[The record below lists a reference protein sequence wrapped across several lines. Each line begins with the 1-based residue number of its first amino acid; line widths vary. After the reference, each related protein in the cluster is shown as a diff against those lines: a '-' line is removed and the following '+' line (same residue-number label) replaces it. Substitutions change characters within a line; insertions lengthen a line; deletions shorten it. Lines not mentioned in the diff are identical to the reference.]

1 MCGLRVTKSA
11 LVISPLL
18 PEPPVTGG
26 QKRTL
31 RLLEAMERAGLT
43 PHVLTSD
50 AGAPGAAQ
58 RLRDRGWVVEV
69 IPEPPQGL
77 VGRARQH
84 LARLPSPRLRG
95 VGARFDELAPSAA
108 LMQFEHTQS
117 AYYPVPEGV
126 PSVLSLHNIDSA
138 VAGPFIRASA
148 FRAVE
153 RRAYPRMDR
162 VLCVSAADAA
172 VVRAKGGHAVLAPN
186 GVDDAFF
193 AVAEPAPTQRAL
205 FFGAMNYRPNR
216 SGLER
221 FLAEG
226 WPVVKRALPGAR
238 LQVAGAGS
246 DQLEV
251 VEGVEVLGL
260 VEDLPAALAAARAV
274 VVPIWEGGGTRLKVL
289 ESLASGRAV
298 VSTPLG
304 AEGIGFEHDRHG
316 VLAAT
321 AEELGAALAAVLAD
335 PDRAASLGAE
345 GRTLAARFRWPDALA
360 AASALYAQAALMF
373 RPS

>member
-1 MCGLRVTKSA
+1 MCGLRATKSA

-31 RLLEAMERAGLT
+31 RLLEAMERARLV
-43 PHVLTSD
+43 PHVLTAD
-50 AGAPGAAQ
+50 AGAEGAAQ
-58 RLRDRGWVVEV
+58 RLRDRGWTVDVL
-69 IPEPPQGL
+69 PEAEQSL
-77 VGRARQH
+77 IGRARQH

-95 VGARFDELAPSAA
+95 VGARFEELAPGAA
-108 LMQFEHTQS
+108 LVQFEHTQS
-117 AYYPVPEGV
+117 AYYPVPAGV
-126 PSVLSLHNIDSA
+126 PSVLSLHNVDSA
-138 VAGPFIRASA
+138 MAQPYLRARA

-172 VVRAKGGHAVLAPN
+172 AVRARGGHAVLAPN

-193 AVAEPAPTQRAL
+193 AVQGQPAAERAL
-205 FFGAMNYRPNR
+205 FFGAMDYAPNR
-216 SGLER
+216 RGLER

-226 WPVVKRALPGAR
+226 WPVVQRALPGAR
-238 LQVAGAGS
+238 LQIAGPGS
-246 DQLEV
+246 ERF
-251 VEGVEVLGL
+251 EGGLGL
-260 VEDLPAALAAARAV
+260 VEDLPAVLAAARAV

-289 ESLASGRAV
+289 EALAAGRAV

-304 AEGIGFEHDRHG
+304 AEGIGFEDGRHG
-316 VLAAT
+316 LLAST
-321 AEELGAALAAVLAD
+321 AEGLGAALATVLAD
-335 PDRAASLGAE
+335 PASFGAE
-345 GRTLAARFRWPDALA
+345 GRKLAERFRWPDALA
-360 AASALYAQAALMF
+360 AASGFYAKVALMS